1 MPNTYYNNNNSYSNS
16 NSNSYSNS
24 SNKHK
29 PKHKQGN
36 KNKQQGKNGN
46 KCKAKRNNNYYRDN
60 NNYRD
65 NRNIYEVCG
74 MVQRYIGDTCHKY
87 QLEPS
92 VLYEEL
98 HYQLPA
104 EWVDGL
110 RYIIRNSARI
120 QVKREFDIS
129 SSESSE
135 ESAI

>member
-1 MPNTYYNNNNSYSNS
+1 MPNKNNNYN
-16 NSNSYSNS
+16 
-24 SNKHK
+24 HK
-29 PKHKQGN
+29 KKNFQGN
-36 KNKQQGKNGN
+36 KGQ
-46 KCKAKRNNNYYRDN
+46 KRNVNRNRNRNNN

-65 NRNIYEVCG
+65 NRNIYEICG

-87 QLEPS
+87 QIDPS
-92 VLYEEL
+92 ELYEEL

-104 EWVDGL
+104 DWVEGL

-129 SSESSE
+129 SSESSA

>member
-1 MPNTYYNNNNSYSNS
+1 MQYTYNNNNN
-16 NSNSYSNS
+16 SNS

-46 KCKAKRNNNYYRDN
+46 KCKAQRNNN
-60 NNYRD
+60 NNYHD

-74 MVQRYIGDTCHKY
+74 MIQRYIGDTCHKY
-87 QLEPS
+87 QLDPS